1 MSVFIVHFL
10 SYFSAV
16 HSVPHDMFRII
27 KPTVCTLQSIL
38 VHNVRV
44 VIPEDGSRPQK
55 HVGEGTV
62 ILE

>member
-1 MSVFIVHFL
+1 MSVFRVHFL
-10 SYFSAV
+10 IYFSAV
-16 HSVPHDMFRII
+16 HSVQYDVFRII
-27 KPTVCTLQSIL
+27 KPTVRTLQS

-44 VIPEDGSRPQK
+44 VIPEDGSRPRK